1 MTWLRA
7 ITASIPSE
15 GACLG
20 NTTSYG
26 ADPDVFAGLTRRPMS
41 TRSPAS
47 NASRSRW
54 RSPPSTSEASTSM
67 STTSTPGGPP
77 GPGCASVDEPV
88 SRHKIQPPRRIAPPS
103 PSLPGLRSTPSQ
115 GLPRRWQASGAF
127 GAARR
132 VRPGPP
138 RATWPCRQAVPLPPR
153 PRPEVVAA
161 QASGRVC
168 MLRPGGDCEPVPRV
182 RNIQQT
188 VVAVSYFLPKSLS
201 ENRP

>member
-138 RATWPCRQAVPLPPR
+138 RATWPCRQARLSRCRHVLGRKWWRRR
-153 PRPEVVAA
+153 PAA
-161 QASGRVC
+161 GCAC
-168 MLRPGGDCEPVPRV
+168 FV
-182 RNIQQT
+182 REGTANQFHGFVT
-188 VVAVSYFLPKSLS
+188 SNK
-201 ENRP
+201 R